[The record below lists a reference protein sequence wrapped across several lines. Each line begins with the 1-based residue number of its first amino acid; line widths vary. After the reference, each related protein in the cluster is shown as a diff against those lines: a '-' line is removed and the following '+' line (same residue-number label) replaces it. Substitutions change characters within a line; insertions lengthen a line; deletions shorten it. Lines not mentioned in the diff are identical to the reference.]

1 MEKFTGNE
9 GGVIKL
15 SDASAMTANYR
26 GSDLDGGT
34 KGHFFGKKVLRELLK
49 QRGCVGIRIYYG
61 LDAEGNQQLIL
72 VGAKANMDDMTNLCV
87 DMSSP
92 CPNNCGVANSLNS

>member
-26 GSDLDGGT
+26 SSDLNGGT

-61 LDAEGNQQLIL
+61 LDAEGKQQLIL
-72 VGAKANMDDMTNLCV
+72 VGAKANKNDMLGLLMDFSL
-87 DMSSP
+87 P
-92 CPNNCGVANSLNS
+92 CPDTCSSDNPLNS